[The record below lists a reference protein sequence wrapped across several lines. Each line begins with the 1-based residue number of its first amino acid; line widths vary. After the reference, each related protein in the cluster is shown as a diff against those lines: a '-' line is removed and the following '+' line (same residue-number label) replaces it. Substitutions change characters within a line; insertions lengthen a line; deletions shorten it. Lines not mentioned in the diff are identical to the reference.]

1 MSSRILPPELTDNI
15 IDHLHDDPATLH
27 SCALVNST
35 WLPAS
40 RYHIFRR
47 VSIRI
52 IEGTY
57 PYNTSYSGDARRLY
71 QIVVSSPEI
80 VPYICDL
87 LIYKGYKTADD
98 QDLNRM
104 TQESLPLLLRLLTNL
119 RRLEFKISDRRI
131 VSLELVRWHSRLIDS
146 ICTTSCL
153 PSIVEF
159 RLCGLC
165 FDNREQL
172 LQMFRLFPALKVLHL
187 ENILLI
193 KEEVEEHYT
202 AYQYDEAEGGSDLVT
217 TQRTRLD
224 VLSLGFL
231 HSPAITETLLHPRLF
246 IDVTRICQLNL
257 GVRPA
262 FQAKLLRSTPCL
274 EHLRFDLVIVSLF
287 SVSHVTYSNDPSR
300 CHFSFRGI

>member
-15 IDHLHDDPATLH
+15 IDHLHDDTATLH

-87 LIYKGYKTADD
+87 LIYKGYKTVDD

-104 TQESLPLLLRLLTNL
+104 TPESLPLLLRLLTNL
-119 RRLEFKISDRRI
+119 RRLEFKNIDGRSG
-131 VSLELVRWHSRLIDS
+131 SLELAQWHTRLIDS
-146 ICTTSCL
+146 ICIASCL
-153 PSIVEF
+153 PSIVELKLY
-159 RLCGLC
+159 RPS
-165 FDNREQL
+165 FDNQEQL

-187 ENILLI
+187 EKIHP
-193 KEEVEEHYT
+193 EEEQEEEEEGEVNYA

-217 TQRTRLD
+217 TQRARLD
-224 VLSLGFL
+224 VLSAASL
-231 HSPAITETLLHPRLF
+231 SPAIIKTLLHPRSF
-246 IDVTRICQLNL
+246 IDVTHICQLNL
-257 GVRPA
+257 AVGPA
-262 FQAKLLRSTPCL
+262 CQANLLRSTPYL
-274 EHLRFDLVIVSLF
+274 EHLRFDF
-287 SVSHVTYSNDPSR
+287 DYGE
-300 CHFSFRGI
+300 SFLCLPCDMF